1 MSDSSKSA
9 TKSRNSNSTD
19 GVGEVISQIAR
30 NAAGEVVKGGSSFAE
45 TTKRVV
51 SDAVDTLDEKGPDL
65 AKSAG
70 ILTWR
75 YAVLGW
81 ATWNV
86 GKFVVKR
93 RVRKKTRAVTAPVRK
108 KAAALRD
115 G

>member
-9 TKSRNSNSTD
+9 TQSRTNGETE
-19 GVGEVISQIAR
+19 GVGDLVGHLVR
-30 NAAGEVVKGGSSFAE
+30 NAAGEVVKGGSSLAE
-45 TTKRVV
+45 TTRRVV
-51 SDAVDTLDEKGPDL
+51 ADAVDTLDERGPDI
-65 AKSAG
+65 AKNAG

-75 YAVLGW
+75 YALLGW

-93 RVRKKTRAVTAPVRK
+93 RTRKTVK
-108 KAAALRD
+108 KARRKVSSVR

>member
-9 TKSRNSNSTD
+9 TQSRNNGDTG
-19 GVGEVISQIAR
+19 GVGEVIGQIVR
-30 NAAGEVVKGGSSFAE
+30 NAAGELVKSSSSLSE

-51 SDAVDTLDEKGPDL
+51 ADAVDTLDEKGPDL
-65 AKSAG
+65 AKNAG

-81 ATWNV
+81 ATWNA

-93 RVRKKTRAVTAPVRK
+93 RAKKSVKKGRRKVATATGR
-108 KAAALRD
+108 

>member
-9 TKSRNSNSTD
+9 TQSRNGNTD
-19 GVGEVISQIAR
+19 GVGEVLGQIVR
-30 NAAGEVVKGGSSFAE
+30 NAAGELVKGSSSLAE

-51 SDAVDTLDEKGPDL
+51 ADAVDTLDEKGPDL
-65 AKSAG
+65 AKNAG

-81 ATWNV
+81 ATWNA

-93 RVRKKTRAVTAPVRK
+93 RARKTVK
-108 KAAALRD
+108 KARQKVASATGRD
-115 G
+115 